1 MFIFGKCEG
10 GVDDLLPLLTYV
22 IIKSAPKYFAANLK
36 YIELYYPNLGNG
48 NERQKLIMLIA
59 VKEKILNFSYEDL
72 NGNEISKEKYIETI
86 NDWNNKNRSNKLVSK

>member
-1 MFIFGKCEG
+1 
-10 GVDDLLPLLTYV
+10 
-22 IIKSAPKYFAANLK
+22 
-36 YIELYYPNLGNG
+36 
-48 NERQKLIMLIA
+48 MLIA